1 MCQASRA
8 GTRLAYIP
16 AVNRLEGSAMRL
28 VKSMMFMMIA
38 TGVVGIA
45 LTFAALGA

>member
-1 MCQASRA
+1 MRFASI
-8 GTRLAYIP
+8 L
-16 AVNRLEGSAMRL
+16 AVNQLESSAMRL
-28 VKSMMFMMIA
+28 VRSMMFMMIA